1 MPLCIL
7 GVVPRLSPSVLV
19 VLLVLL
25 AAGPGRPTF
34 ARQEPRIVQ
43 PGAPGQPS
51 RVVTAA
57 EAGETAGARHTPA
70 DVAFM
75 QGMLGH
81 HGQALEMTAL
91 VEAHSR
97 TDAVRTLARRID
109 VSQRDEMLMMRDWLT
124 RRGEA
129 VPDAHAHAGHSVPLM
144 PGMLSAGQMQ
154 ALTAARGPD
163 LDRRFLEGMIQHH
176 QGALTMVETLFA
188 TPRAG
193 QEPDIFGFA
202 ADVEADQRMD
212 ISRMRALLEE
222 IHP

>member
-7 GVVPRLSPSVLV
+7 EGVFRLSPAVLV
-19 VLLVLL
+19 VLSVLP
-25 AAGPGRPTF
+25 AAAPGRLVAAP
-34 ARQEPRIVQ
+34 QEPRIVQ

-51 RVVTAA
+51 RVVTAV
-57 EAGETAGARHTPA
+57 EAGETAGVRHTPG

-97 TDAVRTLARRID
+97 TDAVRSLARRID
-109 VSQRDEMLMMRDWLT
+109 VSQRDEMLMMREWLT

-129 VPDAHAHAGHSVPLM
+129 VPDSHVHDGHTMPLM
-144 PGMLSAGQMQ
+144 PGMLSASQLQ
-154 ALTAARGPD
+154 ALTAARGRD
-163 LDRRFLEGMIQHH
+163 FDRRFLEGMIQHH
-176 QGALTMVETLFA
+176 QGALTMVETLLA

-222 IHP
+222 LPP